1 MRVRKALLVL
11 TIVALTVLTTVGA
24 AIRLLRPNP
33 VTPAWVDEYD
43 VTASAP
49 ETIAPG
55 TVIES
60 AAPKGW
66 SHLVIKSLPRV
77 RPSEVERV
85 PDNLMPKFGRAGV
98 VRMVGWMFTAFV
110 ADVVQERQGEY
121 ARYRLRAIGLG
132 LGTKANGHDTIVTSQ
147 TARHYGVEI
156 GVLKI
161 EEQVLDTGYRIQKQ
175 AIIPVHGPSFALLD
189 TPVTVRCGTKH
200 QTIRYRYALLVDT
213 KTGTLDVLLWQL
225 LGDRGECGDLTRLVW
240 LEPSCID
247 EAELVPD
254 REEFN
259 RFGVPSEIAFAV
271 DKLPPYRLEMAV
283 PPELRELVGRT
294 KFTPDEARAL
304 EAGLRKLTAGAR
316 P

>member
-1 MRVRKALLVL
+1 MRVRKALLAL
-11 TIVALTVLTTVGA
+11 TIVALAALIAVGA

-77 RPSEVERV
+77 RPSEVEHV
-85 PDNLMPKFGRAGV
+85 PSLPIVGRDLT
-98 VRMVGWMFTAFV
+98 VRMVAWMFTAFT
-110 ADVVQERQGEY
+110 ADVVQEHQGDQT
-121 ARYRLRAIGLG
+121 RYRLRAIGLG
-132 LGTKANGHDTIVTSQ
+132 LGTNVNGRDVVIT
-147 TARHYGVEI
+147 TATAGQHGADMNAIKR
-156 GVLKI
+156 
-161 EEQVLDTGYRIQKQ
+161 QVLDTGYRIQKQ

-189 TPVTVRCGTKH
+189 TPVISRCGNKH
-200 QTIRYRYALLVDT
+200 RTIRYRYALLVDT
-213 KTGTLDVLLWQL
+213 KTGSLDVLLWL
-225 LGDRGECGDLTRLVW
+225 LGGDGGECNDLTRAVW
-240 LEPSCID
+240 IEPNCID
-247 EAELVPD
+247 PAELVPD
-254 REEFN
+254 PEEFKGN
-259 RFGVPSEIAFAV
+259 IPSDLSFAV

-304 EAGLRKLTAGAR
+304 EAGLRKLTAEAR